1 MPTGIHPPV
10 PKAAKNPIDTQIF
23 SQKYAAAQILINQ
36 NLIDLRHLKNSTDK
50 IRLCHGWQVGFF
62 RPINSIICCQKE
74 PIPFKIPIIQP
85 LMLYIHLPPGFVFR
99 QILLQKK
106 EGKTQNSRVI
116 NLAEAD

>member
-50 IRLCHGWQVGFF
+50 IRLCHG
-62 RPINSIICCQKE
+62 
-74 PIPFKIPIIQP
+74 
-85 LMLYIHLPPGFVFR
+85 
-99 QILLQKK
+99 
-106 EGKTQNSRVI
+106 
-116 NLAEAD
+116 